1 MCTFEGEAW
10 RKEGREKREGV
21 CVCVCVCER
30 ERERGGGGGSRGG
43 TTCVVQL
50 EKNNTMPVDK

>member
-1 MCTFEGEAW
+1 MCVHLRGEAW

-21 CVCVCVCER
+21 CVCVCVR
-30 ERERGGGGGSRGG
+30 EREGGGGGSRGG